1 MTISSSNKLLVT
13 RSGQVTSTNTVQ
25 IEQREHSVSCT
36 VTCDCVTQTTLYY
49 FFQSKLS
56 MEDWNKN
63 DERKLREGIEK
74 FRGRGREFFNID
86 KRAEY
91 RAYAEEKEKR
101 EERRLQERLE
111 EWRQE
116 QERVKKEQE
125 EEQRKK
131 KEEEEESQSLLEV
144 AERNAV
150 TPAQKIKYEKFSKIF
165 RDYRGKKP

>member
-1 MTISSSNKLLVT
+1 MTISSSNKLLDT
-13 RSGQVTSTNTVQ
+13 RSGQVTS
-25 IEQREHSVSCT
+25 REHSVSCT

-49 FFQSKLS
+49 LFQSKLS
-56 MEDWNKN
+56 MEGWDEN
-63 DERKLREGIEK
+63 DKRKLREGIEK

>member
-1 MTISSSNKLLVT
+1 
-13 RSGQVTSTNTVQ
+13 
-25 IEQREHSVSCT
+25 
-36 VTCDCVTQTTLYY
+36 
-49 FFQSKLS
+49 

-74 FRGRGREFFNID
+74 FQGRGREFFNID

-91 RAYAEEKEKR
+91 RVYAEEKEQR

-116 QERVKKEQE
+116 QERMKKEQE
-125 EEQRKK
+125 EEERK
-131 KEEEEESQSLLEV
+131 KEEEEQESQSLLEV

-150 TPAQKIKYEKFSKIF
+150 TPSQKRQYENFSKLF
-165 RDYRGKKP
+165 RNYGKKP

>member
-1 MTISSSNKLLVT
+1 
-13 RSGQVTSTNTVQ
+13 
-25 IEQREHSVSCT
+25 
-36 VTCDCVTQTTLYY
+36 
-49 FFQSKLS
+49 
-56 MEDWNKN
+56 MEGWDEN
-63 DERKLREGIEK
+63 DKRKLREGIEK

-131 KEEEEESQSLLEV
+131 KEEEEQESQSLLEV

-150 TPAQKIKYEKFSKIF
+150 TPSQKRQYEKFSKLF
-165 RDYRGKKP
+165 RDYTGKKP